1 MDAGV
6 WVGIASGVI
15 ALGAL
20 AHSIVSARAERR
32 DRQAQIELLR
42 EQRADERRDRDEQRR
57 ANLHAEQGPSGGGE
71 RSDAYEMRVTNAG
84 PATARELEG
93 QGRNDVGDVVAR
105 SAVTPSA
112 LMAGGKGTVWLDI
125 QRALS
130 RAGGLRFWL
139 VWRDDSG
146 EHEQDCCAIEPVSR
160 MP

>member
-1 MDAGV
+1 M
-6 WVGIASGVI
+6 WVGIGSGAI

-20 AHSIVSARAERR
+20 AHSVVSARAERR

-42 EQRADERRDRDEQRR
+42 EQREDERRDREEQRR

-84 PATARELEG
+84 PGTARELEG
-93 QGRNDVGDVVAR
+93 QARNDAGEVVAR
-105 SAVTPSA
+105 SAATPSV
-112 LMAGGKGTVWLDI
+112 LMVGGNGTVRLDI

-139 VWRDDSG
+139 AWRDSG
-146 EHEQDCCAIEPVSR
+146 GKHEQDCCVIEPVSR

>member
-1 MDAGV
+1 VDAGV
-6 WVGIASGVI
+6 WVGIGSGVI

-42 EQRADERRDRDEQRR
+42 EQREDERRERDERRR

-84 PATARELEG
+84 PNTAREVEG
-93 QGRNDVGDVVAR
+93 QARNNVGDVVAR
-105 SAVTPSA
+105 SPATPSV
-112 LMAGGKGTVWLDI
+112 LMAGGNGTVRLDI
-125 QRALS
+125 HRALS

-139 VWRDDSG
+139 VWRDGGG
-146 EHEQDCCAIEPVSR
+146 EGEQDCCAIEPVSR